1 MSSLSEEELN
11 TIKTKNPQL
20 IFLLGPPGVGKTSQ
34 VEQVSNEFRYG
45 KIDINKLIDK
55 EIISNSELGIKL
67 KENSNEIDSLTSV
80 FVKGIIDCN
89 KDSILID
96 NFPNSLEQYLHFEK
110 NIIPIS
116 LILNFNLDEENGYK
130 RILEQQ
136 KNLPIK
142 MTSEEYKKLY
152 DDYNVKLKE
161 IIDFYEPYGIVRDID
176 ANKPIGVVNTLVK
189 ENLYPV
195 IYSIIGKRYSGKT
208 ELSKILTCHTG
219 IFHFDFN
226 DFLKEKDIKKRKDDY
241 EYVINKFILKIRKM
255 RNLRILI
262 EDFPQNENQFNYFVN
277 NCKNFEKIYYLNAE
291 NSSCL
296 ERLNKIPIT
305 DPNYIPC
312 SDLGNMLCDFEN
324 KLPFIEI
331 LKKKN
336 KCT

>member
-1 MSSLSEEELN
+1 MSSLTEEELN

-34 VEQVSNEFRYG
+34 IEKVSNEFRYG

-96 NFPNSLEQYLHFEK
+96 SFSETLEQYLHFEK

-142 MTSEEYKKLY
+142 MTREEYKNKY
-152 DDYNVKLKE
+152 DDYNIKLKE
-161 IIDFYEPYGIVRDID
+161 IIDFYEPYGFVRNID
-176 ANKPIGVVNTLVK
+176 VNKQIGVVNTLVK
-189 ENLYPV
+189 ENLYLV
-195 IYSIIGKRYSGKT
+195 IYSIIGKRY
-208 ELSKILTCHTG
+208 
-219 IFHFDFN
+219 
-226 DFLKEKDIKKRKDDY
+226 
-241 EYVINKFILKIRKM
+241 
-255 RNLRILI
+255 
-262 EDFPQNENQFNYFVN
+262 
-277 NCKNFEKIYYLNAE
+277 
-291 NSSCL
+291 
-296 ERLNKIPIT
+296 
-305 DPNYIPC
+305 
-312 SDLGNMLCDFEN
+312 
-324 KLPFIEI
+324 
-331 LKKKN
+331 
-336 KCT
+336 